1 MVEATAGNL
10 EMRYRY
16 VPRRRFGGD
25 MVFFNAARTPA
36 ATSGAVS
43 WAPHVLGRV
52 EEYDVDCAHWDMTGA
67 EPLREI
73 GKVLAEELR
82 GARH

>member
-1 MVEATAGNL
+1 GNL

-25 MVFFNAARTPA
+25 AVFFDAARTPA
-36 ATSGAVS
+36 AAGGAEA
-43 WAPHVLGRV
+43 WAPHVTGRV
-52 EEYDVDCAHWDMTGA
+52 EEHEIDCEHWDMTTA

-82 GARH
+82 GVRH